1 MRECLPK
8 KKKTSQWCT
17 FSLEWCFTWCK
28 CPWRFIL
35 VKALAQVP
43 PACVPFAF
51 YIAAK
56 CCSDT
61 DAIIQRV
68 VFFLTWV
75 ERFIRPNHGIVAWKW
90 WTPKMGFMRKNSFS
104 LHYVFCPGV
113 TVKDSDYQKGNPVW
127 EEQHNQFLYLCHR
140 NNLNQ
145 RNLKSLLFSGFLWFS
160 FALFASKCHMTSS
173 CFGS

>member
-1 MRECLPK
+1 MRGCLPK
-8 KKKTSQWCT
+8 KRKSSQWCT

-75 ERFIRPNHGIVAWKW
+75 ERFVTAWKW
-90 WTPKMGFMRKNSFS
+90 WTPKIGFMRKNSFS
-104 LHYVFCPGV
+104 LHYIFCPGV

-160 FALFASKCHMTSS
+160 FTLFASKCHMISS
-173 CFGS
+173 SFGS